1 MQGLIR
7 DWKAMKAE
15 IHKNKKKGG
24 SWAFLAF
31 YHYLSKFPHLSDGNF
46 EEIFAL
52 IIKNVIK
59 PLKIMKAIK

>member
-1 MQGLIR
+1 
-7 DWKAMKAE
+7 MKAE
-15 IHKNKKKGG
+15 IHKNKREGG
-24 SWAFLAF
+24 SWAFLVF
-31 YHYLSKFPHLSDGNF
+31 YHYQPKFPHLSDGNL